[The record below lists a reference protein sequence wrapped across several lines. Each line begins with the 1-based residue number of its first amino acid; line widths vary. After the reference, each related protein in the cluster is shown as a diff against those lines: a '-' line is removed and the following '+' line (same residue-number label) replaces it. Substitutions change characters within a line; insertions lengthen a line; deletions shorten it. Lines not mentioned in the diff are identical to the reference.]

1 MGRPKVE
8 IVLSESER
16 EQLEAW
22 TRRRKTAQALASRS
36 QIIPEYYY
44 LFR

>member
-8 IVLSESER
+8 VVLSESEC

-22 TRRRKTAQALASRS
+22 TRRCKTAQALASRPR
-36 QIIPEYYY
+36 IIPEY
-44 LFR
+44 